1 MQRCDHRSHVPT
13 PAYSAPRLNADLI
26 FSTVTSLLSF
36 GFAVLVGRR
45 CLERRQPALLI
56 WTVGLLWYGLST
68 GAQAFGALR
77 GWDPLTYRWW
87 YLAGACYTAAYLG
100 MGSIYLLV
108 PRFVASSILAFLL
121 LGSVMVAPLVL
132 LVPIDVSLLPAAGEA
147 PTGQAYST
155 TVRVVT
161 PVFNVFG
168 AGALFLGAAWGAL
181 NFWRHGRT
189 ERALANL
196 LIAAGA
202 IVPSFASGLTRFGLT
217 ATLALGQLL
226 GLLFILAGFLIA
238 LRAGRTGAP
247 RRAPGPEA
255 GEQALL
261 EPAV

>member
-1 MQRCDHRSHVPT
+1 MSP
-13 PAYSAPRLNADLI
+13 DLI
-26 FSTVTSLLSF
+26 LSACTSLLSF
-36 GFAVLVGRR
+36 GFAGLVGRR
-45 CLERRQPALLI
+45 CLERRQAALLI
-56 WTVGLLWYGLST
+56 WTVGLVWYGVST
-68 GAQAFGALR
+68 GAQALGALR

-100 MGSIYLLV
+100 MGSIYLLA
-108 PRFVASSILAFLL
+108 PRFVADSILAFLL
-121 LGSVMVAPLVL
+121 LGTVMVAPLVL
-132 LVPIDVSLLPAAGEA
+132 LVPIDQSLLPAAGEA

-181 NFWRHGRT
+181 NFWRRGRA
-189 ERALANL
+189 ERAIANL

-226 GLLFILAGFLIA
+226 GLLFILAGFLLA
-238 LRAGRTGAP
+238 LRAGGKAGEQP
-247 RRAPGPEA
+247 RAGVEA
-255 GEQALL
+255 GEAPHL